1 VIAISSRS
9 PNPIE
14 ELRTLYASSNTGE
27 HRLPPWVLNEFLR
40 YYILVHDEDYDDI
53 SKSMALYDQM
63 KRHFGL
69 HCHLLRLRSAQ
80 CVPSDDDSVKLP
92 HPEWM
97 SAAEE
102 LAEIIRRETS
112 EDDEDPTPFIFE
124 SDASAIRSFVREMVT
139 QSLIP
144 SMERAS
150 AQWNDQVASRRRGIS
165 GRFMSLSKRF
175 TTFGVRS
182 SSGPSLV
189 GGAGSNYDSAQ
200 GHYKPD
206 APEAVMRR
214 LHDAARL
221 QACSRYLRDFV
232 PGLQK

>member
-1 VIAISSRS
+1 VATVIAISSRS

-80 CVPSDDDSVKLP
+80 CVPSDDDSIKLP

-175 TTFGVRS
+175 TTVGVRS
-182 SSGPSLV
+182 SSGP
-189 GGAGSNYDSAQ
+189 
-200 GHYKPD
+200 
-206 APEAVMRR
+206 
-214 LHDAARL
+214 
-221 QACSRYLRDFV
+221 
-232 PGLQK
+232 